1 MDLMED
7 ENDEDLT
14 FLTFVKCCRIQINN
28 AKTLDLF
35 YYLHILV

>member
-14 FLTFVKCCRIQINN
+14 YLTFDYIKNYRIVIGWGVST
-28 AKTLDLF
+28 AP
-35 YYLHILV
+35 IM